1 MLKIR
6 NSNSLYKIHIFHKQ
20 NSKNIFK
27 HYTSASHTFLSLF
40 SHQDTKVVVHI
51 YVGLQ
56 KNGIQGIQDDGKKSD
71 KEDNSK
77 TEMEY
82 CASAASML
90 AEKNWQ
96 IVEGFVEVLP
106 NM

>member
-27 HYTSASHTFLSLF
+27 PYTSASHIFLSLF
-40 SHQDTKVVVHI
+40 LHQDTKD
-51 YVGLQ
+51 VGLQ
-56 KNGIQGIQDDGKKSD
+56 KTGIQGIQDDGKKSD

-82 CASAASML
+82 CASVATML
-90 AEKNWQ
+90 AEDIWQ
-96 IVEGFVEVLP
+96 NAEGFMEVLRKYLGSI
-106 NM
+106 